1 LDGAE
6 LKEEEIVKL
15 KRPYLTIKEMDRII
29 TLSHSPRDRLILRLL
44 SRTGIRIGE
53 LLALRVEDI
62 DFEKRTLLIEA
73 EKSKKEKRRLVP
85 VDQGTLNGAQRYLG
99 ERKEGKVFEIT
110 RQRIDQIIKDL
121 GEKAGVESVLD
132 FYTGSE
138 RKLHAHTFR
147 HSFAVNWIKTLG
159 SGKLV
164 ELSKHLGHQ
173 SIETTMIYLRF
184 SPEAVHEAYDKLWK

>member
-1 LDGAE
+1 MDGPE

-15 KRPYLTIKEMDRII
+15 KRPYLTMREMDRII
-29 TLSHSPRDRLILRLL
+29 TLSRSPRDRLILRLL
-44 SRTGIRIGE
+44 SRTGIRVGE

-99 ERKEGKVFEIT
+99 ERKEGKVFELT

-121 GEKAGVESVLD
+121 GKKPGWRVFLISIPV
-132 FYTGSE
+132 
-138 RKLHAHTFR
+138 RKGI
-147 HSFAVNWIKTLG
+147 STLIPFVILLPLIG
-159 SGKLV
+159 
-164 ELSKHLGHQ
+164 
-173 SIETTMIYLRF
+173 
-184 SPEAVHEAYDKLWK
+184 